1 MDAVERLEAVEAIK
15 ALKAR
20 YFRCLDTKD
29 WVGLADVFAP
39 GAVMD
44 MGEAEAGAEGDAAV
58 TTGAEPIVGFIRQ
71 VVGRMDTVH
80 HGHMPEIE
88 VTGDSTARAIWAM
101 DDLLTWTGRDG
112 TPRRLHG
119 FGHYHETYVKLESG
133 WHIASMRLTRLRV
146 ERS

>member
-20 YFRCLDTKD
+20 YFRCLDAKD

-39 GAVMD
+39 DAVMD
-44 MGEAEAGAEGDAAV
+44 MGEADAGAEGDGAV

-71 VVGRMDTVH
+71 AVDRMDTVH

-88 VTGDSTARAIWAM
+88 ITGDATARAIWAM

-112 TPRRLHG
+112 SPRRLHG